1 MKKIE
6 NKVIVWSIDDFNT
19 LGLMRELG
27 EESFEL
33 IFLIKGNA
41 GIAASSKYCKQYV
54 ETKSINDG
62 YEYLLKTYSNECKKP
77 ILIIASDD
85 IITFIDQHKEE
96 FLKYF
101 IDIKH

>member
-62 YEYLLKTYSNECKKP
+62 YE
-77 ILIIASDD
+77 
-85 IITFIDQHKEE
+85 
-96 FLKYF
+96 
-101 IDIKH
+101 